1 VKGIVASIAFCIS
14 IATSSVF
21 AANLIVDGSFE
32 NAAVNTGAGYS
43 SGAITGSPSWTVSSG
58 GAQSGVLIE
67 VPSVSSSYPAPKDP
81 LTVGSPDLGGNQIAY
96 FTTDTGTVTV
106 SQTLT
111 LLAGTHYHVGYDLI
125 QLFAGQANP
134 ASATMTVVINGVT
147 LGSTNTSQ
155 LPAGSSSTDASAWKN
170 FSFAFTPTTTSNT
183 ISFTFSTGG
192 GTAKDIGLDR
202 VFTEVVTPE
211 SPSLFVTLF
220 FVASI
225 AGIETLRHRDRNA
238 R

>member
-1 VKGIVASIAFCIS
+1 
-14 IATSSVF
+14 
-21 AANLIVDGSFE
+21 
-32 NAAVNTGAGYS
+32 
-43 SGAITGSPSWTVSSG
+43 
-58 GAQSGVLIE
+58 
-67 VPSVSSSYPAPKDP
+67 
-81 LTVGSPDLGGNQIAY
+81 
-96 FTTDTGTVTV
+96 
-106 SQTLT
+106 
-111 LLAGTHYHVGYDLI
+111 VGYDLI

-170 FSFAFTPTTTSNT
+170 FSFAFTPITTSNT

-192 GTAKDIGLDR
+192 TAKDIGLDR
-202 VFTEVVTPE
+202 VFAEVVTPE

-225 AGIETLRHRDRNA
+225 AGIETLRHRGRKA